1 MFVYDGGQRP
11 VFFGGK
17 KRTVQVMTPIDV
29 FGAVDSVLVGP
40 GDLATAPGAV
50 LLSGHGVV
58 QQEMLVV
65 PRR

>member
-1 MFVYDGGQRP
+1 MFVYDGGQRS
-11 VFFGGK
+11 VSFRGK

-29 FGAVDSVLVGP
+29 FGPVDSVLVGP
-40 GDLATAPGAV
+40 GDLSAAPGAV